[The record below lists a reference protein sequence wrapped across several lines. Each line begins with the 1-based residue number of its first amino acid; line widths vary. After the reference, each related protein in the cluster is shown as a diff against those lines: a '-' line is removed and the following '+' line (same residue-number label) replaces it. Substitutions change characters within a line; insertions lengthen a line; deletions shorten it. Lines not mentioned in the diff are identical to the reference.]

1 VAIILIIFLIH
12 EVIDQQFG
20 REYSVYLGTWTL
32 RGGAYV
38 RPWALGSAT
47 KVHKKII
54 RKNHSFQ
61 QSNQRLEQS
70 TLHAVDATSVN
81 MLKTRL
87 NKTWKDM
94 GSYSW

>member
-1 VAIILIIFLIH
+1 MNT
-12 EVIDQQFG
+12 E
-20 REYSVYLGTWTL
+20 
-32 RGGAYV
+32 GGAYV

-94 GSYSW
+94 GSYSWKATQLIFSKYEYKYK